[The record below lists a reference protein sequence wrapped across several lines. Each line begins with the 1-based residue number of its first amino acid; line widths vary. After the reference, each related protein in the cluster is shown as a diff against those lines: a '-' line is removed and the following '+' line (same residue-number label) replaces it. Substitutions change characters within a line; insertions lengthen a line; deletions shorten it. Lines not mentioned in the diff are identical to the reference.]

1 MQRQTTEADW
11 GHFVLGVM
19 TYELLL
25 GLMTCVL
32 WVMPYDL

>member
-1 MQRQTTEADW
+1 MQRQATEADW

-19 TYELLL
+19 TYEL

-32 WVMPYDL
+32 WVMSHNL